1 MGIQRGNLALSVA
14 PRLCRKG
21 GHFCPPFAAF
31 YRSNHYRLRN
41 FGGVNMSQTENPVI
55 PFAPGGTSSNG
66 GDQLEKAGRSIIN
79 LLHKA
84 AGAAEKNS
92 QHALDMAQKLS
103 DQLCAAEQRITDLE
117 AEVERHRDRAERAE
131 QWLHRVYTEIEDRFV
146 RRATGRARTMAR

>member
-1 MGIQRGNLALSVA
+1 
-14 PRLCRKG
+14 
-21 GHFCPPFAAF
+21 
-31 YRSNHYRLRN
+31 
-41 FGGVNMSQTENPVI
+41 MSQTENPVV
-55 PFAPGGTSSNG
+55 PFAPGTSSNG